1 MRHLLTP
8 TLALFTLALFTLAT
22 LVIVT
27 APAQAQ
33 WAPVG
38 IDIKNTNS
46 GNVLI
51 GNPVSR
57 SKLSI
62 NGGMSLNDPGN
73 LNKVFIIGYNAT
85 KDYAFLSPWDWG
97 SSTWRNLAINAGGG
111 SVGIGTAPNSAY
123 RLWVKGTTR
132 TTTLIVDTGGADF
145 VFEDGYELAP
155 LEEVEAFI
163 REHRHLPDVP
173 PATEL
178 EENGSDVG
186 AMQIRLLQKVEEL
199 TLYLI
204 EQKKDLAQLQRE
216 NEQLREEVA
225 ALRTD
230 TR

>member
-1 MRHLLTP
+1 MKQLLTL
-8 TLALFTLALFTLAT
+8 TLAFVTLAA
-22 LVIVT
+22 VITVA

-33 WAPVG
+33 WTSVG

-57 SKLSI
+57 GKLSI
-62 NGGMSLNDPGN
+62 DGSMTLNDSSN

-97 SSTWRNLAINAGGG
+97 SFTWRNLAINAGGG
-111 SVGIGTAPNSAY
+111 SVGIGTAPSSSY
-123 RLWVKGTTR
+123 RLWVNGTTR
-132 TTTLIVDTGGADF
+132 TTTLIVDSGGADF
-145 VFEDGYELAP
+145 VFEDGYDLAP

-173 PATEL
+173 PAAEL
-178 EENGSDVG
+178 EENGADVG
-186 AMQIRLLQKVEEL
+186 AMQTRLLQKVEEL

-204 EQKKDLAQLQRE
+204 EQNKDLAELQRE
-216 NEQLREEVA
+216 NEQLRHEVA
-225 ALRTD
+225 ALRAGA
-230 TR
+230 R